1 MPFFGN
7 QPFRH
12 VLHAETAALQRSSSE
27 HISAVQGLI
36 HGTKGSKRK
45 RGKRPLPENGLTVE
59 QFGNRRIGID
69 EPLAWQHMDS
79 VVGMDYLR
87 REYLRSREGIVT
99 ATAALT
105 ATAVSGTG
113 AARFAICTSPIPS
126 GKSEKRLSGRNML
139 KMKIPA
145 KISKERNC
153 RNENHCVVL

>member
-1 MPFFGN
+1 M
-7 QPFRH
+7 
-12 VLHAETAALQRSSSE
+12 HAETAALQRSSSE

-45 RGKRPLPENGLTVE
+45 REEAFAENGLTVE

-99 ATAALT
+99 GDCRLNCNGCFGDRCGTLCDMHKPDSVWEIRKK
-105 ATAVSGTG
+105 AVG
-113 AARFAICTSPIPS
+113 
-126 GKSEKRLSGRNML
+126 SEHTQNEDFRKNIKGEELS
-139 KMKIPA
+139 
-145 KISKERNC
+145 E
-153 RNENHCVVL
+153 